1 MRSGIGRRSSRN
13 ALLAAALEEFRE
25 NGYEAATVSGIA
37 QRAGVTTGALYA
49 HFRGKLDLLLQAL
62 GIVPA
67 TALLDDLAQLAAQPR
82 PRVAHLLG
90 ENMAATPTEAT
101 LLLLDAIVAARRDE
115 RVARILRDGIHEYED
130 AIARAT
136 AAGHALGLVDPALS
150 PRDLVR
156 VLMQLSLG
164 RLALAALDARAPSP
178 TAFERLANLLLQ
190 SSGAPSDD
198 VEGAALEGVAARAR
212 ELDRA
217 RRRLRESV
225 VAAVGERNSLRRVA
239 AAAGVSHERVRQM
252 LREVAPD
259 RHNVIT

>member
-1 MRSGIGRRSSRN
+1 MRSRIGRRSSRE
-13 ALLAAALEEFRE
+13 ALLAAALDEFRD

-67 TALLDDLAQLAAQPR
+67 EALLDDLAQLAAQPQ

-115 RVARILRDGIHEYED
+115 RVARILRDGIGAYEQ

-136 AAGHALGLVDPALS
+136 EAGQALGVVDPAL
-150 PRDLVR
+150 PARDLVR
-156 VLMQLSLG
+156 VLMQLALG
-164 RLALAALDARAPSP
+164 RLALAALDAGAPSAA
-178 TAFERLANLLLQ
+178 AFERLATLLLQ
-190 SSGAPSDD
+190 SSGASAGTGP
-198 VEGAALEGVAARAR
+198 GAALGTVLDTVATQARNLELAR
-212 ELDRA
+212 QGLAD
-217 RRRLRESV
+217 SV
-225 VAAVGERNSLRRVA
+225 VAAVEDGHSLRQVA

-252 LREVAPD
+252 LREHL
-259 RHNVIT
+259 RQST